1 MKIAML
7 TTSYPKWPG
16 EMTAPFVEEI
26 AAGIAERGHEVHVLM
41 PWRNDLRRATIERDV
56 HLHMYRY
63 APTRALEVW
72 GYSAALQGD
81 VGLRPAT
88 VAAAPLALGS
98 GLRSLLKLTERGD
111 FDMIHGH
118 WVLPNGAVAALAARR
133 RRLPLLVSLHGSDVF
148 VAEQSAPAAWTAR
161 WAARQAGAIT
171 ACSGD
176 LAERLTRLGGPGQ
189 RTEVIPY
196 GIDDGM
202 FRPDPAAGDELRRE
216 LGIVPGRPVLMWV
229 SRMVYKKGLTVLLN
243 ALPAVLR
250 HYPELCLVLGG
261 YGDLRAELERQATAL
276 GIAAHVRFPGPVIRD
291 RINAFWN
298 AGDVVVVPAIHD
310 HRGNVDGLPNIVLEA
325 MSAGRPI
332 VASRIAGIPAVIDSG
347 VHGLLA
353 PEGDSDALAAAII
366 RLLDEPAFATELGR
380 NARRRVER
388 ELLWKHIAARFEAAY
403 ERARADGG
411 NKGDKETRK
420 AGFGRT

>member
-7 TTSYPKWPG
+7 TTSYPKYAG

-26 AAGIAERGHEVHVLM
+26 AAGVAARGHEVHVLM
-41 PWRNDLRRATIERDV
+41 PWRSDLRRQPVERGV
-56 HLHMYRY
+56 HLHTYRY
-63 APTRALEVW
+63 APARRLEVW
-72 GYSAALQGD
+72 GYSEALHGD

-98 GLRSLLKLTERGD
+98 GLRHLLRLTECGD

-133 RRLPLLVSLHGSDVF
+133 RRLPLLLSLHGSDVF
-148 VAEQSAPAAWTAR
+148 VAEQSAPAAWAAR

-176 LAERLTRLGGPGQ
+176 LAQRLARLGGPGE
-189 RTEVIPY
+189 RSEVIPY
-196 GIDDGM
+196 GIDAGM
-202 FRPDPAAGDELRRE
+202 FRPDPQAGDRLRRE
-216 LGIVPGRPVLMWV
+216 LGIAPGRPVLMWI

-250 HYPELCLVLGG
+250 RHPELLLVLGG
-261 YGDLRAELERQATAL
+261 YGDLRDELERQAAGL
-276 GIAAHVRFPGPVIRD
+276 GIAAQVLFPGPVSRD
-291 RINAFWN
+291 RVNAFWN

-332 VASRIAGIPAVIDSG
+332 VASHIAGIPAVIDNG
-347 VHGLLA
+347 VHGLLV
-353 PEGDSDALAAAII
+353 PEGDADALGAAIV
-366 RLLDEPAFATELGR
+366 RLLDHPAYAAELGR
-380 NARRRVER
+380 NARLRVER
-388 ELLWKHIAARFEAAY
+388 ELLWQHIAARFEAAY
-403 ERARADGG
+403 ERAVAQND
-411 NKGDKETRK
+411 E
-420 AGFGRT
+420 